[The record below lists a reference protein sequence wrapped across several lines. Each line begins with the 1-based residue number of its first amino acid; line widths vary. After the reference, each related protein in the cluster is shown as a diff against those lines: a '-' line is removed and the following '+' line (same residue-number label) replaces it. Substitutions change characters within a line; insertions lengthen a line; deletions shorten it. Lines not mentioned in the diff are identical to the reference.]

1 MPATV
6 LVVDDEPS
14 VRALAVRAL
23 NDAGY
28 QTIEAPD
35 GREAWFLLR
44 HGDARVDLVLT
55 DVVMPHLTGYEL
67 AALIRGNLPHVPVIL
82 LSAYDSADL
91 QERGMDPIP
100 ELISKPFAIED
111 LVRRVQTVLS
121 EPGGPAPD

>member
-67 AALIRGNLPHVPVIL
+67 AALIRGDLQHVPVIL

>member
-28 QTIEAPD
+28 RVIEAPN

-44 HGDARVDLVLT
+44 HGDARIDLVLT
-55 DVVMPHLTGYEL
+55 DVVMPQLTGTEL
-67 AALIRGNLPHVPVIL
+67 AALIQGNLPHIPVIL
-82 LSAYDSADL
+82 LSAYDPAAL
-91 QERGMDPIP
+91 RARGIDPP
-100 ELISKPFAIED
+100 AELITKPFDIHD
-111 LVRRVQTVLS
+111 LVRRVQAVLR
-121 EPGGPAPD
+121 EPRPPIA

>member
-23 NDAGY
+23 SEAGY

-35 GREAWFLLR
+35 GREAWHLLR

-55 DVVMPHLTGYEL
+55 DVVMPHLTGNEL
-67 AALIRGNLPHVPVIL
+67 AALIQGHFPRMPVIL
-82 LSAYDSADL
+82 LSAYDPADL
-91 QERGMDPIP
+91 RARGIDPP
-100 ELISKPFAIED
+100 SEFISKPFDIDD
-111 LVRRVQTVLS
+111 LVRRVHAVLS
-121 EPGGPAPD
+121 KPRPPTP

>member
-14 VRALAVRAL
+14 VRALAARAMK
-23 NDAGY
+23 DAGY
-28 QTIEAPD
+28 QTIEASD
-35 GREAWFLLR
+35 GREAWSLLR
-44 HGDARVDLVLT
+44 HGEARVDLVLT

-67 AALIRGNLPHVPVIL
+67 AALIRGSLPHIPVIL
-82 LSAYDSADL
+82 ISAYDSTDL
-91 QERGMDPIP
+91 QERGMDPIG

-121 EPGGPAPD
+121 EPRPPIP